1 MFSKLSA
8 VAAYVLIAAAATLTG
23 TPPPPITPPTSLQC
37 CERVVPSTSDDASRV
52 AAVLGID
59 LDGLNVPIGLAC
71 GNEFEPPNTPCGD
84 INLICDAPE
93 EEWGSLIAINCFPV
107 TAGMKS

>member
-23 TPPPPITPPTSLQC
+23 TPPPPITPPTSPQC

-71 GNEFEPPNTPCGD
+71 GTSLNPPTPPD